1 MRALLLFAAFLP
13 FLLSSP
19 LYAQT
24 GDTLIKVSDSSRE
37 AVRQTVKTEFERWQD
52 SMKAVRI
59 KEDVQKHGKSLDAFL
74 QEMNER
80 EKAEKRQRNFRIG
93 LGVFFLIVLALGL
106 ARRKRKKA

>member
-1 MRALLLFAAFLP
+1 MRPLFLFVAILP
-13 FLLSSP
+13 LLLSSP

-24 GDTLIKVSDSSRE
+24 PDTVIKFTDSSRE
-37 AVRQTVKTEFERWQD
+37 AVRQTVTSEFERWQD

-74 QEMNER
+74 QEMSER

-93 LGVFFLIVLALGL
+93 LGVFFLLVLAVSL
-106 ARRKRKKA
+106 ARRRKKQV